1 MEKWISLSA
10 NTPLPPPPTP
20 NDTDVKNVESEKIK
34 NNVDETGK
42 TQP

>member
-10 NTPLPPPPTP
+10 NTPPPPSPIY
-20 NDTDVKNVESEKIK
+20 TDVKNVESEKIK

>member
-10 NTPLPPPPTP
+10 NTPPPPPAP
-20 NDTDVKNVESEKIK
+20 LATDVKKVESEKIK